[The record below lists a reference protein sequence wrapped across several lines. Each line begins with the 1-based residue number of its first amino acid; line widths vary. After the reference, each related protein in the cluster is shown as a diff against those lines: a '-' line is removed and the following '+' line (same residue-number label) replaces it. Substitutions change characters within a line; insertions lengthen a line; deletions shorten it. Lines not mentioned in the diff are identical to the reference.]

1 MKRTL
6 TTLLAAA
13 ACAAAFAQ
21 QPAPAADAAAPNP
34 KTPAMQIDDLLSG
47 AGAFFLATADGD
59 QPKLRPLGAHHVVD
73 GKVWLGVGEFKNVY
87 RQLVANPKC
96 EVVALQPEGGKW
108 LRWTGRAVFAEGA
121 EREKLEEVFLEGAPG
136 LRKIYDKSP
145 GKRMMCFTLAD
156 ARAELIPLMPPG
168 EVLLDETAPAAPAPR
183 KALVA
188 CFSATGT
195 TKGVAERLAAA
206 IGADFFEIVPE
217 KPYTAADL
225 DWRDKKS
232 RSSVEMA
239 DRASRPALSG
249 SAPALADYGTVYVG
263 FPIWW
268 YREPSIVDTF
278 VESNAAALAGKTVVP
293 FATSGGSGMGD
304 STKNLQ
310 ALAPDA
316 KVAEGR
322 RFRADV
328 SADDL
333 KAWAAGF

>member
-1 MKRTL
+1 MK
-6 TTLLAAA
+6 TTAILPALLALPLCG
-13 ACAAAFAQ
+13 CAQ
-21 QPAPAADAAAPNP
+21 
-34 KTPAMQIDDLLSG
+34 
-47 AGAFFLATADGD
+47 
-59 QPKLRPLGAHHVVD
+59 
-73 GKVWLGVGEFKNVY
+73 
-87 RQLVANPKC
+87 
-96 EVVALQPEGGKW
+96 
-108 LRWTGRAVFAEGA
+108 
-121 EREKLEEVFLEGAPG
+121 
-136 LRKIYDKSP
+136 
-145 GKRMMCFTLAD
+145 
-156 ARAELIPLMPPG
+156 
-168 EVLLDETAPAAPAPR
+168 ETASTDPATMNTTG

-188 CFSATGT
+188 YFSATGT
-195 TKGVAERLAAA
+195 TKGVAERLAGA
-206 IGADFFEIVPE
+206 IGADLFEIVPE
-217 KPYTAADL
+217 TPYTDADL
-225 DWRDKKS
+225 DWRNKQS

-239 DRASRPALSG
+239 DRASRPAVAG
-249 SAPALADYGTVYVG
+249 DPPDFSAYGTVFVG

-304 STKNLQ
+304 SAKNLQ